1 MSSMPLAKEGNAK
14 RILLNLNPEKDSGS
28 ETIIPKVV
36 FRWAELLRKPLTKM
50 INTKLIKVTPIYK
63 NPKDDSRLEST
74 NYRPINVFKCL
85 Q

>member
-36 FRWAELLRKPLTKM
+36 FR
-50 INTKLIKVTPIYK
+50 
-63 NPKDDSRLEST
+63 
-74 NYRPINVFKCL
+74 
-85 Q
+85 